1 MKIMDLIEPTII
13 VDHNG
18 NKTKDFVYIDSAS
31 DVKSLDA
38 SERLVYPTDYAI
50 MNYAWLMEEKTGPEA
65 RRACR
70 IWLRL
75 SDFRDKSYVYDDD
88 DNVVAKVAK
97 PSHAYDT
104 DVSIRPNMRL
114 NIQKFISARNM
125 MSDVLRI
132 DEYKVDGQVKYHTI
146 DLGEYPKRYFRDGYI
161 LDDAKRNEMLPQTGK
176 KYMGCFAYPR
186 YDKDPLHNVKP
197 TINDEYIIDN
207 QKFVHVIHRRRFN
220 YCEFLCGINM
230 PHNNDVWARVEPIT
244 WRIKNWDD
252 LPKEINPEGSG
263 EAQAIELQTLEAIN
277 SGIPYY
283 PMPRLKDGVGWDD
296 SIVRGYLNGLNV
308 LNDKNREEFRRIKPS
323 WLDFTQNNFLE
334 EALSGEIQPTS
345 VKLDEDAEWWK
356 DFNFVHL
363 VRDAIDKHIQ
373 EDKRIQEQR
382 FNERMNGKTSGSLE
396 DDASPSM

>member
-1 MKIMDLIEPTII
+1 MKIIDLIEPTIL
-13 VDHNG
+13 VDSDG
-18 NKTKDFVYIDSAS
+18 SKIEDLIYIDSEA
-31 DVKSLDA
+31 DVEKIDSN
-38 SERLVYPTDYAI
+38 ERIVYPTDYAI
-50 MNYAWLMEEKTGPEA
+50 MNFAWLVDEKTGPEK

-70 IWLRL
+70 LWIRPTNTEDGDAIGVDELWH
-75 SDFRDKSYVYDDD
+75 
-88 DNVVAKVAK
+88 VAGPVGDIDAN
-97 PSHAYDT
+97 A
-104 DVSIRPNMRL
+104 IRPNMRL

-146 DLGEYPKRYFRDGYI
+146 DLGEYPKRYFSDGYI
-161 LDDAKRNEMLPQTGK
+161 LDDAERWEILPKTGK
-176 KYMGCFAYPR
+176 KYMGCFAPPR
-186 YDKDPLHNVKP
+186 YDKDPRHNVKP

-220 YCEFLCGINM
+220 YCEFLCGIKM

-263 EAQAIELQTLEAIN
+263 EAQAIEIQTLEAIN
-277 SGIPYY
+277 CGIPYY
-283 PMPRLKDGVGWDD
+283 PMARFKDGVGWDD

-345 VKLDEDAEWWK
+345 AKLDEDAEWWR

-363 VRDAIDKHIQ
+363 VRDAINKHIQ
-373 EDKRIQEQR
+373 EREETKC